1 MVKIFI
7 KSIMMKSGLNMINI
21 TMVKLGFNLIQQLW
35 WNQEKISFCNHGEIR
50 DKLDLTNHDEIS
62 NENGPWWN

>member
-35 WNQEKISFCNHGEIR
+35 
-50 DKLDLTNHDEIS
+50 
-62 NENGPWWN
+62 